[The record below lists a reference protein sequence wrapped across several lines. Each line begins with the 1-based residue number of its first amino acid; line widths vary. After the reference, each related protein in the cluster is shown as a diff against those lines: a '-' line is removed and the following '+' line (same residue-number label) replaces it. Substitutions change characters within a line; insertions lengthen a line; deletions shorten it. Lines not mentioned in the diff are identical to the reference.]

1 MEVEVYDCD
10 MRLSIFSQWRA
21 YAEGTVSRKFE
32 YASLNNT
39 LTDSMMEQ
47 LIKFKTAQKSL
58 QSIHAPL
65 LLEDFTPTMN
75 HLNSLSEGDYDEL
88 EIVKDESPFVVEAT
102 QLKPDKKGRKR
113 TQRLQ
118 LARTL
123 YYGIEN

>member
-10 MRLSIFSQWRA
+10 MRHSIFSKWRA
-21 YAEGTVSRKFE
+21 YAEGVVSRKFE

-47 LIKFKTAQKSL
+47 LIKFKAAQKSL
-58 QSIHAPL
+58 QSVAAPL
-65 LLEDFTPTMN
+65 LLKDFTPTMN
-75 HLNSLSEGDYDEL
+75 HLNSLPEGDYDEL
-88 EIVKDESPFVVEAT
+88 EIVKDESFVVEAT
-102 QLKPDKKGRKR
+102 HLEPDKKGRKR

-118 LARTL
+118 LVRTL